1 MTGRISM
8 MLPRKSLDKIY
19 FNFSF
24 LKVIKWI
31 IVIGFFWKI
40 FMFDKA
46 KMLAQAMKLKKA
58 VEAETVEVEE
68 GGIKV
73 IASGDQKIK
82 FLSINGVENKLL
94 VDTVNKA
101 LKKSQEAAAKRM
113 KDMGGLEGLF

>member
-1 MTGRISM
+1 
-8 MLPRKSLDKIY
+8 
-19 FNFSF
+19 
-24 LKVIKWI
+24 
-31 IVIGFFWKI
+31 
-40 FMFDKA
+40 MFDKA